1 MTQNELILDML
12 RRGPV
17 TPFDALQEAGCFR
30 LAARVRD
37 LRDMGYDIHTELRA
51 DQGKRHAVRY
61 AIYHLNETNAA

>member
-37 LRDMGYDIHTELRA
+37 LRDMGYGIHTEICTA
-51 DQGKRHAVRY
+51 GGARHA
-61 AIYHLNETNAA
+61 IYSLKNTQAA